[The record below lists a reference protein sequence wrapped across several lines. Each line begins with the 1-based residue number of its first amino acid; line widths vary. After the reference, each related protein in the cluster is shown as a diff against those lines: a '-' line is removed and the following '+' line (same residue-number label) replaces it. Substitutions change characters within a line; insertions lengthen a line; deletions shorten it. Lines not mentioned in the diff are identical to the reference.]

1 VENAA
6 TWKHK
11 GMWPVIVDY
20 GQLKIA
26 VKWCGGDRLP
36 FHTAIVWRHISDA
49 LI

>member
-6 TWKHK
+6 TWKHQ
-11 GMWPVIVDY
+11 GMSPVIVDH

-26 VKWCGGDRLP
+26 VKWCGRYRPP
-36 FHTAIVWRHISDA
+36 FHAAIVWRHISDA